1 MRSRT
6 SSRKRPCRLTSDSDQ
21 NSQGDSKKLAVR
33 LSPSYHVSMQV
44 ERRRAERERR
54 ECGRVPVVL
63 AVRNTVAGRFH
74 LGQSEDIGPAGI
86 TLRRPHD
93 LPMLPETP
101 ISLTFDLPGL
111 RQTIDVAGL
120 VVTDRRHGG
129 FRRTGVRFVQPSSE
143 QIDLLSEFCRRET

>member
-1 MRSRT
+1 MNEE
-6 SSRKRPCRLTSDSDQ
+6 DE
-21 NSQGDSKKLAVR
+21 SKKLAVR
-33 LSPSYHVSMQV
+33 RAPSYHASMQV
-44 ERRRAERERR
+44 ERRRAERDRR

-63 AVRNTVAGRFH
+63 AVRNTVGGRFH

-86 TLRRPHD
+86 TLRRPRD
-93 LPMLPETP
+93 LPVLPETP
-101 ISLTFDLPGL
+101 ISLSFDLPGL

-143 QIDLLSEFCRRET
+143 QIALLSEFCRRKV